1 MLPCKTVTWLLSKFA
16 TGLLFS
22 SVKATKQV
30 QANMSSG
37 DNKVI
42 FEGEPKHRER
52 STKRRMIIIL
62 VLVVLVVVAIIITLA
77 IVFTRD
83 RDSEPDVPTSQP
95 ILPPPTAPPGADG
108 PYKHAVVASDAGP
121 CSEIGRDI
129 LKRGGTAMDSAV
141 AALFCIGVYN
151 MHSAGVGG
159 GGFMVVYKKGTRS
172 VEVIDFREEAPGKA
186 NRTMYVGGKLDSRIG
201 GAAAGVPGE
210 VKGFY
215 EAWKKYGGN
224 ILWKDLVQPS
234 IDMARD
240 GFPFGPSAYYAAT
253 RSSVKPRLKADPGLR
268 QLLFNEDGELKKL
281 GEILYMPKFART
293 LERIRDNPE
302 DFYFGEL
309 ARDIVQDIKDGGG
322 IFTREDLK
330 NYKVKFRKP
339 MEGKFGE
346 YSWYSTP
353 PPGSGVVLSFI
364 LNILKGYNMKPWDRH
379 GIKNSTL
386 TYHRIVEAF
395 KFAYAYRAL
404 LGDQDFANVTEI
416 VKNMTDAD
424 FAESIRQQIWD
435 NQTFSDYKHYGDF
448 YHNSSHQGTSHLSVI
463 AENGDAVSATTT
475 INLFFGSR
483 YRSTRTG
490 IIYNNEMDDFSTPG
504 KKNAYGVEPSESNMI
519 VPGKRPQSS
528 TAPSLFLDKNGTA
541 RLVIGASGGTKI
553 TTAISLVMMNYLWF
567 NRTLSQA
574 VVDPR
579 LHHQLMPMYIRIDK
593 DFQMPLAIQEGLQR
607 LGHNVR
613 NISGYAVVQAAATND
628 DGTLTGKSDPRKSGW
643 AAGY

>member
-1 MLPCKTVTWLLSKFA
+1 
-16 TGLLFS
+16 
-22 SVKATKQV
+22 
-30 QANMSSG
+30 
-37 DNKVI
+37 
-42 FEGEPKHRER
+42 
-52 STKRRMIIIL
+52 MIIIL
-62 VLVVLVVVAIIITLA
+62 VVLLLVVLAIVVTLA

-83 RDSEPDVPTSQP
+83 KDSKPDIPTSKP

-121 CSEIGRDI
+121 CSELGRDI
-129 LKRGGTAMDSAV
+129 LKRGGTAVDSAV
-141 AALFCIGVYN
+141 ASLFCIGVYN

-159 GGFMVVYKKGTRS
+159 GGFMVVYKKETRS

-186 NRTMYVGGKLDSRIG
+186 NRTMYVGGKLKSRIG

-215 EAWKKYGGN
+215 EAWKKYGGK
-224 ILWKDLVQPS
+224 IPWKDLVQPS

-240 GFPFGPSAYYAAT
+240 GFPFGFSAYYAAT
-253 RSSVKPRLKADPGLR
+253 RSSVQPLLKADPGFR
-268 QLLFNEDGELKKL
+268 QLLFNKDGELKKL

-309 ARDIVQDIKDGGG
+309 AKDVVQDVKDGGG
-322 IFTREDLK
+322 IFTLNDLK
-330 NYKVKFRKP
+330 NYKVKFKKP
-339 MEGKFGE
+339 MKGVFGE

-364 LNILKGYNMKPWDRH
+364 LNILKGYNMKPGDRN

-395 KFAYAYRAL
+395 
-404 LGDQDFANVTEI
+404 N
-416 VKNMTDAD
+416 
-424 FAESIRQQIWD
+424 
-435 NQTFSDYKHYGDF
+435 
-448 YHNSSHQGTSHLSVI
+448 
-463 AENGDAVSATTT
+463 
-475 INLFFGSR
+475 FGAR

-541 RLVIGASGGTKI
+541 RLAIGASGGTKI

-567 NRTLSQA
+567 NRTLPQA

-593 DFQMPLAIQEGLQR
+593 DFQMPLAIQEGLQK
-607 LGHNVR
+607 LGHEVR